1 MSAKIY
7 YESDADL
14 NQIKDKR
21 ICVLGY
27 GSQGRAHANNL
38 NDSGL
43 NVVVGLREGSS
54 TFERCAADGVEA
66 MEIGQAVES
75 ADIICFLLPDPAQPS
90 AYYDYVEPT
99 MKPGKTL
106 LFAHGFNIH
115 FGQIKPPADCDVIMV
130 APKGPGNLV
139 RELYQAG
146 QGIPCLVAI
155 EQDASGN
162 ALANGLAYSLGIG
175 GARAGVVETSF
186 LEETETDLFGEQAV
200 LCGGSVALMKAG
212 YDVLVEAGYAPEMA
226 YFECINE
233 MKLIV
238 DLVYRGGFSHM
249 REFISETAKWGDVT
263 RGPRIITEDVKDEMR
278 EILYEIQSGE
288 FAREWVLENQAKR
301 PVYEALLRMEKEH
314 SSEEVGAKLRKMMPW
329 L

>member
-7 YESDADL
+7 YEKDADL
-14 NQIKDKR
+14 TKISDKR

-43 NVVVGLREGSS
+43 NVVVGLREGSGS
-54 TFERCAADGVEA
+54 FARAEADGVEA
-66 MEIGQAVES
+66 MEAKKACAD
-75 ADIICFLLPDPAQPS
+75 ADIVCFLLPDAAQPE
-90 AYYDYVEPT
+90 AYYSYMEPSIRS
-99 MKPGKTL
+99 GQTL

-115 FGQIKPPADCDVIMV
+115 FGQIIAPKDVDVIMV

-146 QGIPCLVAI
+146 QGIPCLVAVD
-155 EQDASGN
+155 QDATGD

-175 GARAGVVETSF
+175 GARAGVVETTF
-186 LEETETDLFGEQAV
+186 KEETETDLFGEQAV

-212 YDVLVEAGYAPEMA
+212 FDTLVEAGYAPEMA
-226 YFECINE
+226 YFECIHE

-238 DLVYRGGFSHM
+238 DLVYKGGFGFM
-249 REFISETAKWGDVT
+249 RNFISETAKYGDMT
-263 RGPRIITEDVKDEMR
+263 RGPRIITEETRDEMR
-278 EILYEIQSGE
+278 QILHEIQSGE
-288 FAREWVLENQAKR
+288 FAREWVLENQANR
-301 PVYEALLRMEKEH
+301 PVYHALLRMEAEH
-314 SSEEVGAKLRKMMPW
+314 HSEGVGGKLREMMPW

>member
-7 YESDADL
+7 YEKDADL
-14 NQIKDKR
+14 TKISSKR
-21 ICVLGY
+21 ICVMGY

-54 TFERCAADGVEA
+54 TFAKCEADGVEA
-66 MEIGQAVES
+66 MEAGKACEG
-75 ADIICFLLPDPAQPS
+75 ADIICLLLPDAAQPE
-90 AYYDYVEPT
+90 AYYTYAAPT
-99 MKPGKTL
+99 MKAGKTL

-115 FGQIKPPADCDVIMV
+115 FGQIIPPADADVIMV

-146 QGIPCLVAI
+146 QGIPCLVAVD
-155 EQDASGN
+155 QDASGN
-162 ALANGLAYSLGIG
+162 ALADGLAYSLGIG
-175 GARAGVVETSF
+175 GARAGVVETTF
-186 LEETETDLFGEQAV
+186 KEETETDLFGEQAV

-212 YDVLVEAGYAPEMA
+212 FDTLVEAGYAPEMA
-226 YFECINE
+226 YFECIHE

-238 DLVYRGGFSHM
+238 DLVYKGGFGYM
-249 REFISETAKWGDVT
+249 RNFISETAKYGDMT
-263 RGPRIITEDVKDEMR
+263 RGPRIITEETRKEMR
-278 EILYEIQSGE
+278 QILHEIQSGK
-288 FAREWVLENQAKR
+288 FAREWVLENQANR
-301 PVYEALLRMEKEH
+301 PVYHAMLRMEAQHH
-314 SSEEVGAKLRKMMPW
+314 SEDVGGKLRNMMPW